1 MGEHKGVWSWKL
13 PFTVLKGQNVEIIT
27 SKRGDLLPPLHL
39 NSESVSSCQTSVSLS
54 SSFPPLQLL
63 PSVSFALCSPPLL
76 PTPIWSLE

>member
-54 SSFPPLQLL
+54 SSFPPFPL
-63 PSVSFALCSPPLL
+63 PSAAPLCSPLL
-76 PTPIWSLE
+76 FGAWSEL